1 MELKPKKRI
10 HKPQGKK
17 GQVVFYSEQEK
28 QALAHMGNG
37 SVAEGTRSCEF
48 VGRLISGVLD
58 CASFD
63 LNHVGIC
70 LFVDDD
76 LADDL

>member
-1 MELKPKKRI
+1 MELKPKKHRP
-10 HKPQGKK
+10 KPEGKR

-28 QALAHMGNG
+28 KALAHIG
-37 SVAEGTRSCEF
+37 SGSIAEGARISIHWAALF
-48 VGRLISGVLD
+48 WRVGLRPD
-58 CASFD
+58 FD